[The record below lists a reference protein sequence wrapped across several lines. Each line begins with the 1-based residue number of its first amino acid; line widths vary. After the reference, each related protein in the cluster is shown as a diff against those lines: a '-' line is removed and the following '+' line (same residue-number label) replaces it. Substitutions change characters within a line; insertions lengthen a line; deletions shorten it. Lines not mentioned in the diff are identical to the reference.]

1 MGQPTINLEAD
12 LLKAMKAKEA
22 TKVATLRLLV
32 AAIKNNRIEKGA
44 DLSDTET
51 VSLLQKEAKKRQESI
66 EAYKK
71 AGRQELVDQENGELQ
86 LIKEYLPVQM
96 DECEIRHV
104 IEELKNK
111 GELSDD
117 FGANMKTVMK
127 ALQGKADGG
136 MVAGIVKQML

>member
-44 DLSDTET
+44 DLSDAEI

-96 DECEIRHV
+96 DEGEIRHV